1 MMRQKLQQDADLL
14 LKQLKWIEISYN
26 ECSQIGIKQDYS
38 VEEFGKFET
47 LCSRY
52 SRGIDFLI
60 RKIFRSID
68 EYEFENQ
75 GTLIDVVNNAHKRG
89 LFEEIDELRLMK
101 DIRNTIVHEYI
112 EEDLVEVFD
121 EVLEYT
127 AKLIEIFNNTITY
140 IVKTLDNQDNKAN
153 NSRTPN
159 SEP

>member
-1 MMRQKLQQDADLL
+1 MMHQKLVNDFKLL
-14 LKQLKWIEISYN
+14 QKQLFWIDLSFS
-26 ECSQIGIKQDYS
+26 ECKDIGIKDKYT
-38 VEEFGKFET
+38 VDEFGKFET

-60 RKIFRSID
+60 RKFFRTID

-89 LFEEIDELRLMK
+89 LFQDIDQLRMMK

-112 EEDLVEVFD
+112 EDNLVDVFD

-127 AKLIEIFNNTITY
+127 EKLIDIINNTIKY
-140 IVKTLDNQDNKAN
+140 IDDKKYAKC
-153 NSRTPN
+153 
-159 SEP
+159 